1 MLLNT
6 VRMVSAS
13 MVIYLETTEVTAAQ
27 PKVEDNFTVGNFHS
41 SNYKL
46 TENMVDQATVRSG
59 LQKEGL

>member
-13 MVIYLETTEVTAAQ
+13 MVTYLEVTEVTAAQ

-41 SNYKL
+41 SSYKL
-46 TENMVDQATVRSG
+46 TENMVD
-59 LQKEGL
+59 